1 MNAQFHTP
9 SFGDE
14 IVFDLPDNETDCR
27 TTIASVQGG
36 AGSSTVPNKS
46 THQQQKA
53 GVFPPQ
59 PLESKRI
66 RNMDVST
73 DEYHSANDESF
84 ANTAYAV
91 SPPKSAQSTP
101 TATLAARKQ
110 LTPTA
115 TNANE
120 PAKPLSAYGL
130 FFRDTVSAI
139 KQQNPNC
146 TFQELS
152 RIVLSMWEALDASH
166 KNVYSKKH
174 EAAMNEYIKQMR
186 IYQQQ
191 QEEQQQQQ
199 QQQQQ
204 LQQQQ
209 LTTSVN
215 ATPTPALQ
223 TKPAVFTISR
233 FNTDGN
239 SNANYNNVTTN
250 NDVVANAT
258 QPQLQAQA
266 PTQIATNTAT
276 STTTTANAPTQPQIQ
291 LLSEAGAVQKCT
303 RENCNK
309 RAIINPDWE
318 DEYCS
323 NECVV
328 IHCRNVFN
336 AWVQSN
342 LESRKQ

>member
-14 IVFDLPDNETDCR
+14 VIFDLPDNETDCE
-27 TTIASVQGG
+27 TISKVQGG
-36 AGSSTVPNKS
+36 AGIYTTPSSLINQ
-46 THQQQKA
+46 HQEEA
-53 GVFPPQ
+53 VFHQ
-59 PLESKRI
+59 EQFETKRI
-66 RNMDVST
+66 RSMDVSM
-73 DEYHSANDESF
+73 DDYHSANDESF
-84 ANTAYAV
+84 ANTAYTV
-91 SPPKSAQSTP
+91 SPTKNAQNTP

-110 LTPTA
+110 LAPTA
-115 TNANE
+115 TDANE

-152 RIVLSMWEALDASH
+152 RIVSSMWEALDSSH

-174 EAAMNEYIKQMR
+174 EVAQAEYMKQMR
-186 IYQQQ
+186 AYRQQQ
-191 QEEQQQQQ
+191 DEQQQQ
-199 QQQQQ
+199 
-204 LQQQQ
+204 LAAN
-209 LTTSVN
+209 VN
-215 ATPTPALQ
+215 ATPAPALQ

-233 FNTDGN
+233 
-239 SNANYNNVTTN
+239 YNNADDTSNNTSQNNLAGNNETTVSAAQPPVQAATPTPTTETN
-250 NDVVANAT
+250 SAVNDPP
-258 QPQLQAQA
+258 QPQMQM
-266 PTQIATNTAT
+266 
-276 STTTTANAPTQPQIQ
+276 
-291 LLSEAGAVQKCT
+291 LSEAGAVQKCT

>member
-14 IVFDLPDNETDCR
+14 VIFDLPDNETDCE
-27 TTIASVQGG
+27 TISKVQGG
-36 AGSSTVPNKS
+36 PETYTAPNS
-46 THQQQKA
+46 VINQQHQEEGLIHQQHINT
-53 GVFPPQ
+53 
-59 PLESKRI
+59 KRI
-66 RNMDVST
+66 RSMDVSL

-91 SPPKSAQSTP
+91 SPTKNAQNTP

-110 LTPTA
+110 LAPTA
-115 TNANE
+115 TDANE

-152 RIVLSMWEALDASH
+152 RIVSSMWEALDVSH

-174 EAAMNEYIKQMR
+174 EAAQAEYMKQMR
-186 IYQQQ
+186 FYREQLD
-191 QEEQQQQQ
+191 EQQQQ
-199 QQQQQ
+199 
-204 LQQQQ
+204 LAAN
-209 LTTSVN
+209 VN

-233 FNTDGN
+233 YNTDGSMN
-239 SNANYNNVTTN
+239 NTVANNVVINSETN
-250 NDVVANAT
+250 VSAAQMQPATPTAEVNSAAND
-258 QPQLQAQA
+258 P
-266 PTQIATNTAT
+266 P
-276 STTTTANAPTQPQIQ
+276 QPQIQ
-291 LLSEAGAVQKCT
+291 MLSEAGAVQKCT

>member
-1 MNAQFHTP
+1 
-9 SFGDE
+9 
-14 IVFDLPDNETDCR
+14 
-27 TTIASVQGG
+27 
-36 AGSSTVPNKS
+36 
-46 THQQQKA
+46 
-53 GVFPPQ
+53 
-59 PLESKRI
+59 
-66 RNMDVST
+66 MDVT
-73 DEYHSANDESF
+73 VDEYHSANDESF
-84 ANTAYAV
+84 ANSAYAV
-91 SPPKSAQSTP
+91 SPLRNAQNTP

-110 LTPTA
+110 LAPTA
-115 TNANE
+115 TDANE

-152 RIVLSMWEALDASH
+152 RIVSSMWEALDVSH

-174 EAAMNEYIKQMR
+174 EAAQTEYMKQMR
-186 IYQQQ
+186 IYRQQQ
-191 QEEQQQQQ
+191 DEQQQQ
-199 QQQQQ
+199 
-204 LQQQQ
+204 L
-209 LTTSVN
+209 SANVN
-215 ATPTPALQ
+215 ATPAPALQ

-233 FNTDGN
+233 YNTDGN
-239 SNANYNNVTTN
+239 SNNITSNNVASN
-250 NDVVANAT
+250 SEINVSAT
-258 QPQLQAQA
+258 QPNLQAA
-266 PTQIATNTAT
+266 TPTTE
-276 STTTTANAPTQPQIQ
+276 ANNAANDPPQPQIQ
-291 LLSEAGAVQKCT
+291 MLTEAGAVQKCT

>member
-14 IVFDLPDNETDCR
+14 VIFDLPDNETDCD
-27 TTIASVQGG
+27 TINKVQGG
-36 AGSSTVPNKS
+36 AEIYAPSSVIN
-46 THQQQKA
+46 QQQQEE
-53 GVFPPQ
+53 GLIQQQHFNT
-59 PLESKRI
+59 KRI
-66 RNMDVST
+66 RSMDVSV

-91 SPPKSAQSTP
+91 SPTKNAQNTP

-110 LTPTA
+110 LAPTA
-115 TNANE
+115 TDANE

-152 RIVLSMWEALDASH
+152 RIVSSMWEALDVSH

-174 EAAMNEYIKQMR
+174 EVAQAEYMKQMR
-186 IYQQQ
+186 IYREQQD
-191 QEEQQQQQ
+191 EQQQQ
-199 QQQQQ
+199 
-204 LQQQQ
+204 LANNVAN
-209 LTTSVN
+209 T
-215 ATPTPALQ
+215 TPTPALQ

-233 FNTDGN
+233 YNTDGSIN
-239 SNANYNNVTTN
+239 NNIANNVASNSETN
-250 NDVVANAT
+250 VSAAPVQTA
-258 QPQLQAQA
+258 A
-266 PTQIATNTAT
+266 PTAEVNSA
-276 STTTTANAPTQPQIQ
+276 ANEPPQPQIQ
-291 LLSEAGAVQKCT
+291 MLSEAGAVQKCT

>member
-14 IVFDLPDNETDCR
+14 VIFDLPDNETDYE
-27 TTIASVQGG
+27 TISKDQGG
-36 AGSSTVPNKS
+36 TGIYTAPSSVIH
-46 THQQQKA
+46 HQHQEEVLGHQK
-53 GVFPPQ
+53 
-59 PLESKRI
+59 LSETKRI
-66 RNMDVST
+66 RGMDVT
-73 DEYHSANDESF
+73 VDEYHSANDESF
-84 ANTAYAV
+84 ANSAYAV
-91 SPPKSAQSTP
+91 SPLRNAQNTP

-110 LTPTA
+110 LAPTA
-115 TNANE
+115 TDANE

-152 RIVLSMWEALDASH
+152 RIVSSMWEALDVSH

-174 EAAMNEYIKQMR
+174 EAAQTEYMKQMR
-186 IYQQQ
+186 IYRQQQ
-191 QEEQQQQQ
+191 DEQQQQ
-199 QQQQQ
+199 
-204 LQQQQ
+204 L
-209 LTTSVN
+209 SANVN
-215 ATPTPALQ
+215 ATPAPALQ

-233 FNTDGN
+233 YNTDGN
-239 SNANYNNVTTN
+239 SNNITSNNVASN
-250 NDVVANAT
+250 SEINVSAT
-258 QPQLQAQA
+258 QPNLQAA
-266 PTQIATNTAT
+266 TPTTE
-276 STTTTANAPTQPQIQ
+276 ANNAANDPPQPQIQ
-291 LLSEAGAVQKCT
+291 MLTEAGAVQKCT

>member
-14 IVFDLPDNETDCR
+14 VIFDLPDNETDCD
-27 TTIASVQGG
+27 TISKVQGG
-36 AGSSTVPNKS
+36 AEIYAPSSVINQQQQEVGLF
-46 THQQQKA
+46 HQQH
-53 GVFPPQ
+53 FNT
-59 PLESKRI
+59 KRI
-66 RNMDVST
+66 RSMDVSL

-91 SPPKSAQSTP
+91 SPTKNAQNTP

-115 TNANE
+115 TDANE

-152 RIVLSMWEALDASH
+152 RIVSSMWEALDVNH
-166 KNVYSKKH
+166 KHVYSKKH
-174 EAAMNEYIKQMR
+174 EAAQAEYMKHMR
-186 IYQQQ
+186 IYREQQD
-191 QEEQQQQQ
+191 EQQQQ
-199 QQQQQ
+199 
-204 LQQQQ
+204 LANN
-209 LTTSVN
+209 V
-215 ATPTPALQ
+215 AIAPTPALQ

-233 FNTDGN
+233 YSTDGSSNNNIANNMACN
-239 SNANYNNVTTN
+239 SETNVSAAP
-250 NDVVANAT
+250 VQVA
-258 QPQLQAQA
+258 A
-266 PTQIATNTAT
+266 PTAEVNSA
-276 STTTTANAPTQPQIQ
+276 ANEPPQPQIQ
-291 LLSEAGAVQKCT
+291 MLSEAGAVQKCT

>member
-1 MNAQFHTP
+1 MKKILT
-9 SFGDE
+9 
-14 IVFDLPDNETDCR
+14 
-27 TTIASVQGG
+27 
-36 AGSSTVPNKS
+36 
-46 THQQQKA
+46 
-53 GVFPPQ
+53 
-59 PLESKRI
+59 KRI
-66 RNMDVST
+66 RSMDVSV

-91 SPPKSAQSTP
+91 SPTKNAQNTP

-110 LTPTA
+110 LAPTA
-115 TNANE
+115 TDANE

-152 RIVLSMWEALDASH
+152 RIVSSMWEALDVSH

-174 EAAMNEYIKQMR
+174 EVAQAEYMKQMR
-186 IYQQQ
+186 IYREQQD
-191 QEEQQQQQ
+191 EQQQQ
-199 QQQQQ
+199 
-204 LQQQQ
+204 LANNVAN
-209 LTTSVN
+209 T
-215 ATPTPALQ
+215 TPTPALQ

-233 FNTDGN
+233 YNTDGSIN
-239 SNANYNNVTTN
+239 NNIANNVASNSETN
-250 NDVVANAT
+250 VSAAPVQTA
-258 QPQLQAQA
+258 A
-266 PTQIATNTAT
+266 PTAEVNSA
-276 STTTTANAPTQPQIQ
+276 ANEPPQPQIQ
-291 LLSEAGAVQKCT
+291 MLSEAGAVQKCT

>member
-14 IVFDLPDNETDCR
+14 VLIDLSDNETDSGN
-27 TTIASVQGG
+27 IGSVQGG
-36 AGSSTVPNKS
+36 AGISTVFNNFAHNHGQFFQ
-46 THQQQKA
+46 HQQ
-53 GVFPPQ
+53 F
-59 PLESKRI
+59 ESKRV
-66 RNMDVST
+66 RDMDVSV

-84 ANTAYAV
+84 PNNTNAV
-91 SPPKSAQSTP
+91 SPTKSAQNTP

-115 TNANE
+115 TDANE
-120 PAKPLSAYGL
+120 PAKPLSAYVL
-130 FFRDTVSAI
+130 FFRDTASAI

-146 TFQELS
+146 TYQELS
-152 RIVLSMWEALDASH
+152 RIVLSMWEALDVNH

-174 EAAMNEYIKQMR
+174 EAALTEYMKQMR
-186 IYQQQ
+186 IYRQQ
-191 QEEQQQQQ
+191 QEERQQ

-204 LQQQQ
+204 LAAN
-209 LTTSVN
+209 VN
-215 ATPTPALQ
+215 VIPSPTFQ
-223 TKPAVFTISR
+223 TKPAVFTITR
-233 FNTDGN
+233 FSADGN
-239 SNANYNNVTTN
+239 SNINHNNFNSN
-250 NDVVANAT
+250 NTSAT
-258 QPQLQAQA
+258 QPQAQVPSSSA
-266 PTQIATNTAT
+266 DDNNP
-276 STTTTANAPTQPQIQ
+276 SANDPSQPQIQ
-291 LLSEAGAVQKCT
+291 MLSEAGAVQKCT

-342 LESRKQ
+342 MESRKQ